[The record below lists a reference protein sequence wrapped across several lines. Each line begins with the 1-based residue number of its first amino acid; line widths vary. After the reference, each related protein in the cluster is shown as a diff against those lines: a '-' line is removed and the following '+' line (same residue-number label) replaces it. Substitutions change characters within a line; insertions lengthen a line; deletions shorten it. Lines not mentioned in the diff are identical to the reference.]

1 VDGHLISLTFESD
14 ALSSELHAAPQK
26 ARALIS
32 FRVTLDAMGKRQEA
46 RDRIERQVI
55 ELGRRHLV
63 TEGAAGLS
71 LRAIARDLGMVSSA
85 VYRYV
90 ASRDELLTLLLVD
103 AYSELADAV
112 DAARATKTS
121 WRDQVHAM
129 AHAARGWAVEHPAGW
144 ALLYGSPVPG
154 YRAPAER
161 TVGPGTRVVGA
172 LFAAVA
178 AGVAAGEISES
189 AVAVT
194 QPLTSDFDGLR
205 SEFGFSGDDSA
216 VAKCFLLWAGLIGAI
231 SLEVFG
237 QYGADTLTDPAA
249 AFDLQTRLLIEMLSK

>member
-1 VDGHLISLTFESD
+1 
-14 ALSSELHAAPQK
+14 
-26 ARALIS
+26 
-32 FRVTLDAMGKRQEA
+32 MGKRQES
-46 RDRIERQVI
+46 REKIEAQII

-112 DAARATKTS
+112 DAAGAGGP
-121 WRDQVHAM
+121 WRQRLLAM
-129 AHAARGWAVEHPAGW
+129 AHAARAWAVDQPARW

-154 YRAPAER
+154 YHAPRER

-172 LFAAVA
+172 LFDAVA
-178 AGVAAGEISES
+178 AGIAAGEIPQSN
-189 AVAVT
+189 VAAA
-194 QPLTSDFDGLR
+194 QPLSADFDR
-205 SEFGFSGDDSA
+205 IREEFEFAGDDTA
-216 VAKCFLLWAGLIGAI
+216 VAKCFLLWAGLVGAI

-237 QYGADTLTDPAA
+237 QYGADTLAEPQSV
-249 AFDLQTRLLIEMLSK
+249 FDTQLRLLIDTLTILN

>member
-1 VDGHLISLTFESD
+1 
-14 ALSSELHAAPQK
+14 
-26 ARALIS
+26 
-32 FRVTLDAMGKRQEA
+32 MGKRQEA
-46 RDRIERQVI
+46 RDRIEGQII

-103 AYSELADAV
+103 AYSGLADAV
-112 DAARATKTS
+112 DAARQAAAGS
-121 WRDQVHAM
+121 WRDQLNRI

-154 YRAPAER
+154 YHAPAER

-172 LFAAVA
+172 LFDAVA
-178 AGVAAGEISES
+178 TGIVAGDIVQAKVAA
-189 AVAVT
+189 A
-194 QPLTSDFDGLR
+194 QPLSSDFERLR
-205 SEFGFSGDDSA
+205 QEFGFIGDDSA
-216 VAKCFLLWAGLIGAI
+216 VTKCFVLWAGLVGAI

-237 QYGADTLTDPAA
+237 QYGSDTLTEPGAV
-249 AFDLQTRLLIEMLSK
+249 FDAQIRLLIDVLTT